1 VVTSAAV
8 RQLTTLKTGF
18 NPWTL
23 ATLLLSAIFLGP
35 ILAVFVAA
43 SGDSGDLWAHLSE
56 TVLPRYVINTLTLMA
71 GVAVFSLIFGVPTA
85 WIVTRHDFPLRQAI
99 EWMLL
104 LPAAIPAY
112 LIAYTYTD
120 FLEFAGPVQS
130 TLRELFGWKSTRDY
144 WFPEIRSMG
153 GAMLV
158 MGAVLYPYVYM
169 MARSAFLLTPSSLFE
184 AGQLYKRN
192 MFRGIALP
200 LARPAIVA
208 GLSLAMMET
217 ISDFGTVEYFA
228 VETLTL
234 GIFNVW
240 LGQNSLPAAAQI
252 SCIAF
257 IFIIVLII
265 LEKLARQRRRYTDT
279 SSKAVSLQPEK
290 GTRLQDF
297 SCLVVCATPIV
308 IGFIIPVGVLLNFVV
323 QGYSLEFS
331 DVVVS
336 ATLNTVFLA
345 AAVALLVLSAAAF
358 MVLVNTYQG
367 SPLLQHLVGLAS
379 IGYAFPGTILAIGVV
394 TAGGAIDNQ
403 IATMLLS
410 VFGISYEGWLTSG
423 VALIILAC
431 AIRFQAVGYGA
442 MTSGMDRLPPN
453 MMNASRVLG
462 RSFGESLKAVILP
475 LIRVPFLAGGLLVF
489 IDVMKELPM
498 TLLLRPFNYET
509 LATYVYQ
516 FAKDELLE
524 EAALP
529 ALIIVSVGILPVI
542 VMNAALNRV
551 VRR

>member
-1 VVTSAAV
+1 MTSAAV

-290 GTRLQDF
+290 GTHLQGF